1 MMEAEAPTER
11 TEDAGAAVASVAVDS
26 AGLGAVNGVGVVS
39 GGGASLEEAPSLME
53 EDSLPTL
60 PAITVNGGNG
70 GAALLPEEQPG
81 QPAPPSPIR
90 RINIDQI
97 DANDCPMD
105 AQIFLLS
112 QTLDLTKK
120 RGVMSSDVS
129 FLRPPNLQHHRLPP
143 PHITGWDEF
152 TWRDVI
158 LALYVWN
165 RIMTLDQR
173 KHEMN
178 KSSHLRTNDG
188 PRYRELQRNIQK
200 LHDSRP
206 SAVTDIADP
215 NADNSNDDA
224 VLPRRSSRNG
234 EPRAQQHASDP
245 ARQERARQAAN
256 AGEPRR
262 RTAIAVAVP
271 PAPVEIVG
279 LGSADAA
286 RQGIVQQRQASRNAW
301 KKRKQGDNCT
311 SLGMQGDAQ
320 ATSTVNSLHRTAA
333 LTMET
338 LYYPDLR
345 EGQPMHGVIAVS
357 YNELDTY
364 NPDGGRSSST
374 GRRAEKPSLT
384 ITAESREAAIDILK
398 QVAKALSE
406 MKNKEESSDGVYE
419 LEQVFL
425 KCNFKDCSSGAP
437 LNETVRRRHDMF
449 RADNLSRPARNRDSM
464 DLVQQNMPADVLAG
478 ADMSPGVRDR
488 RMVDA
493 RDE

>member
-1 MMEAEAPTER
+1 
-11 TEDAGAAVASVAVDS
+11 
-26 AGLGAVNGVGVVS
+26 
-39 GGGASLEEAPSLME
+39 
-53 EDSLPTL
+53 
-60 PAITVNGGNG
+60 
-70 GAALLPEEQPG
+70 
-81 QPAPPSPIR
+81 
-90 RINIDQI
+90 
-97 DANDCPMD
+97 
-105 AQIFLLS
+105 
-112 QTLDLTKK
+112 
-120 RGVMSSDVS
+120 MSSDVS

-143 PHITGWDEF
+143 PHITAWNDF
-152 TWRDVI
+152 TWRDAI

-173 KHEMN
+173 QHELN
-178 KSSHLRTNDG
+178 KSSHLRTNNG

-215 NADNSNDDA
+215 NVDNSNDDA
-224 VLPRRSSRNG
+224 VLPRRSSRTG
-234 EPRAQQHASDP
+234 ERANAQNLAELVARAQQHASDP
-245 ARQERARQAAN
+245 ARQGRARQAAN
-256 AGEPRR
+256 AGEQRR
-262 RTAIAVAVP
+262 RTAIAATVP

-279 LGSADAA
+279 LGSADAD
-286 RQGIVQQRQASRNAW
+286 RQDIVQQRQASRNAW
-301 KKRKQGDNCT
+301 KKRKQGDNCN

-333 LTMET
+333 LTTET
-338 LYYPDLR
+338 LYYPNLT
-345 EGQPMHGVIAVS
+345 EGQPTHGVIAVS

-398 QVAKALSE
+398 QVAKALAE

-449 RADNLSRPARNRDSM
+449 RADNLYIKASTQS
-464 DLVQQNMPADVLAG
+464 
-478 ADMSPGVRDR
+478 
-488 RMVDA
+488 
-493 RDE
+493 